1 MFKHRDGAL
10 ACESVPLR
18 SIVDRV
24 GTPVY
29 VYSRAAIEKAFR
41 EFDLAFAGYP
51 HTLHYA
57 LKANSNL
64 SIVGLFRELGA
75 SVDANSGGEIDVALR
90 AGLSPGQIV
99 FTGVG
104 KTPSEMERAIR
115 LGVKA
120 INIESPGELDRIAD
134 IAQRESKTA
143 PVAVRV
149 NPDIDAL
156 SHPHISTGKRANK
169 FGVSLELARDL
180 CRHAARTRGV
190 SPVGI
195 HIHIGSQILDL
206 EPLVAASRVAAKLA
220 LDLREDGIGIQ
231 HLDLGGGLGVS
242 YDGRPAISPGDYA
255 GAIIP
260 VVQSSGLPLLLE
272 PGRWLVAASAA
283 LVTRV
288 VDVKSA
294 PGAPRFAV
302 VDAGMTEII
311 RPMLYGAFHAIEA
324 VEPRSGPLAAYDVV
338 GPLCE
343 TSDTLGHDRLLPP
356 LQPGDLLAVRDV
368 GAYGAVMAS
377 NYNRRL
383 LAPEVLVSG
392 DGWKIIRRRQ
402 TIDDLLALEQDEG
415 VQRQAR

>member
-1 MFKHRDGAL
+1 MFTHRDGTL
-10 ACESVPLR
+10 TCEGVPLR

-29 VYSRAAIEKAFR
+29 VYSRAAIENAF
-41 EFDLAFAGYP
+41 EAFDQAFAGYP

-64 SIVGLFRELGA
+64 AIARLLRALGA

-90 AGLSPGQIV
+90 AGFSPNNIV

-104 KTPSEMERAIR
+104 KTPSEMAKAIR

-120 INIESPGELDRIAD
+120 INIESPGEMERIAALAQKESQTAR
-134 IAQRESKTA
+134 IAL
-143 PVAVRV
+143 RV

-180 CRHAARTRGV
+180 CRRAANSPGI

-195 HIHIGSQILDL
+195 HIHIGSQILDVA
-206 EPLVAASRVAAKLA
+206 PLVAAARVAVQLA
-220 LDLREDGIGIQ
+220 LDLREDGIDLE
-231 HLDLGGGLGVS
+231 HLDLGGGLGIS
-242 YDGRPAISPGDYA
+242 YDGRPTLSPADYA
-255 GAIIP
+255 GAILP
-260 VVQSSGLPLLLE
+260 VVKASGLPLLLE
-272 PGRWLVAASAA
+272 PGRWLVGPSAV
-283 LVTRV
+283 LLTRV

-294 PGAPRFAV
+294 PGAPCFAV
-302 VDAGMTEII
+302 TDAGMTELM

-324 VEPRSGPLAAYDVV
+324 VEPSSGASITYDVV

-343 TSDTLGHDRLLPP
+343 TSDTLGRDRLLPP

-368 GAYGAVMAS
+368 GAYGAVMGS

-383 LAPEVLVSG
+383 FAPEVLVSG
-392 DGWKIIRRRQ
+392 DDWTIIRRRQ
-402 TIDDLLALEQDEG
+402 TMDDLLALEEQI
-415 VQRQAR
+415 